1 MKPLGKMNVAD
12 FVPNLIS
19 SNYYH
24 YLVNRTRRR
33 SASSIRHKHSSVINQ
48 QYFLYS
54 ILSLLSI
61 SIIISNALQI
71 PSQSFGNSSLKTSTN
86 QCVIGRLRQCNDD
99 EDCVEHVNTKI
110 PEIKVIVSSQNGSV
124 EDVVH
129 SATFVSKSPDMD
141 NYERMGTCTCRNVRR
156 CKRTQQQSPMIV
168 PMSESDKLADR
179 RESRGPN
186 FGWIIATLFSI
197 TLIGGCAFAIYYYGI
212 RYGMI
217 RNIARQF
224 GLTNNTQIEHQLL
237 NRIPSSTEET
247 ELAI

>member
-1 MKPLGKMNVAD
+1 MQ
-12 FVPNLIS
+12 FV
-19 SNYYH
+19 
-24 YLVNRTRRR
+24 
-33 SASSIRHKHSSVINQ
+33 
-48 QYFLYS
+48 
-54 ILSLLSI
+54 
-61 SIIISNALQI
+61 ALQI

-186 FGWIIATLFSI
+186 FGLS
-197 TLIGGCAFAIYYYGI
+197 
-212 RYGMI
+212 
-217 RNIARQF
+217 
-224 GLTNNTQIEHQLL
+224 
-237 NRIPSSTEET
+237 
-247 ELAI
+247 